1 MYLFF
6 VRQETPL
13 SPRAVRRSAA
23 EHRTDH
29 EEASCLMEIQW
40 LPGINLVVSD
50 WTKEGGLGSPRR
62 FFGDFLCVQKV
73 TRVRAG
79 EARELKSEAAG
90 FGCPRGPGAQP
101 PLKGTGFGA
110 GEAPI
115 ASPR

>member
-29 EEASCLMEIQW
+29 EEASGLMEIQW

-50 WTKEGGLGSPRR
+50 WTKTGVQGLPGAFLVTFCAYKKSPGS
-62 FFGDFLCVQKV
+62 
-73 TRVRAG
+73 
-79 EARELKSEAAG
+79 
-90 FGCPRGPGAQP
+90 GPGRPGSLQ
-101 PLKGTGFGA
+101 G
-110 GEAPI
+110 
-115 ASPR
+115 